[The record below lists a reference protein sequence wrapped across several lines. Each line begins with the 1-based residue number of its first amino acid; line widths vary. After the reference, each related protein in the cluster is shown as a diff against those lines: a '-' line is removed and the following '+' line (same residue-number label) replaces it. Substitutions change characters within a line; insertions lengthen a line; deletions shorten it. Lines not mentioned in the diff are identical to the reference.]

1 MSSGLFT
8 IVVPA
13 HNEEAV
19 IERSLRTLCNQVT
32 TCVLDIMVVC
42 NGCSDRT
49 ADIVRAHAAADPRIR
64 LVEIAQGSK
73 PAAIRAGFA
82 AVSASAAFV
91 AVVDADVVLST
102 DAIEGLAT
110 ALEGPLPLIAAP
122 QIDVDLTG
130 CSRAVRRYY
139 AVWLSQ
145 PYITAGVIGAGVFVV
160 NSAGLERI
168 TALPDTM
175 ADDTWARAQFA
186 RAERVTS
193 AGTFTVFP
201 PRTLRPHLRRRA
213 RIVIGTRQVAAMRK
227 AASGRWPDA
236 HITPTT
242 TGAIPKSR
250 LARATSA
257 DQLTYWAIQK
267 SADLLATWRIMR
279 GRTGW
284 VTDVTSRVSE
294 PTS

>member
-32 TCVLDIMVVC
+32 TCELDIMVVC

-49 ADIVRAHAAADPRIR
+49 ADIVRSHAAADPRIR
-64 LVEIAQGSK
+64 LVEITQGSK
-73 PAAIRAGFA
+73 PAAIRAAFA
-82 AVSASAAFV
+82 AVSASAFV
-91 AVVDADVVLST
+91 AVVDADVVLSA

-110 ALEGPLPLIAAP
+110 ALEGQLPLIAAP
-122 QIDVDLTG
+122 QIDVNLTG
-130 CSRAVRRYY
+130 CSGAVRRYY

-145 PYITAGVIGAGVFVV
+145 PYITAGVIGAGVFAV

-236 HITPTT
+236 HLTPTT
-242 TGAIPKSR
+242 TDAIPKSR

-294 PTS
+294 PTP

>member
-1 MSSGLFT
+1 MTSGLFT

-13 HNEEAV
+13 HNEQAV

-32 TCVLDIMVVC
+32 TCVLDILVVC

-49 ADIVRAHAAADPRIR
+49 ADIVRSHAAADPRIR

-73 PAAIRAGFA
+73 PAAIRAAFT
-82 AVSASAAFV
+82 AVSASAFV

-110 ALEGPLPLIAAP
+110 ALEGQLPLIAAP
-122 QIDVDLTG
+122 KIDVDLSN

-145 PYITAGVIGAGVFVV
+145 PYITAGVIGAGVFAV

-227 AASGRWPDA
+227 ASGRWPDPGLA
-236 HITPTT
+236 STT
-242 TGAIPKSR
+242 TDAAPRSR
-250 LARATSA
+250 IARATSA

-267 SADLLATWRIMR
+267 SADLLATWRIKR

-294 PTS
+294 PTP

>member
-1 MSSGLFT
+1 MTSGLFT

-19 IERSLRTLCNQVT
+19 IERSLRTLCNQIT

-49 ADIVRAHAAADPRIR
+49 VDIVRSHAAADPRIR

-73 PAAIRAGFA
+73 PAAIRAAFE

-186 RAERVTS
+186 RDERVTS

-227 AASGRWPDA
+227 ASGRWPDA
-236 HITPTT
+236 HLTPTT
-242 TGAIPKSR
+242 TDAIPKSR

-284 VTDVTSRVSE
+284 VTDVTSRASK

>member
-49 ADIVRAHAAADPRIR
+49 ADIVRSHAAADPRIR

-73 PAAIRAGFA
+73 PAAIRAAFA

-91 AVVDADVVLST
+91 AVVDADVVLSA

-130 CSRAVRRYY
+130 CSRVVRRYY

-145 PYITAGVIGAGVFVV
+145 PYITAGVIGAGVFAV

-201 PRTLRPHLRRRA
+201 PRTLRPHVRRRA

-227 AASGRWPDA
+227 ASGRWPDP
-236 HITPTT
+236 HPTPTT
-242 TGAIPKSR
+242 TDAIPKSR
-250 LARATSA
+250 IARATRA
-257 DQLTYWAIQK
+257 DQLTYWALQK